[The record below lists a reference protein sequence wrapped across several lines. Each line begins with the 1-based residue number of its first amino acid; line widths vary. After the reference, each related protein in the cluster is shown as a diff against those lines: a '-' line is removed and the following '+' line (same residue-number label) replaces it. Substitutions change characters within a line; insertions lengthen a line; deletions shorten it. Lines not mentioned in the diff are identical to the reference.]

1 MPTDRPIPT
10 SRAAR
15 GSALGRAVAGQAI
28 RGAGARMSMIG
39 RSEELRERIS
49 EKRSLQAAD
58 QLVTVLGSM
67 KGAAMKLGQMLSVLD
82 LALVPE
88 QHRQRFQ
95 DKLSAL
101 RDRAPEVDVEVMLSV
116 IEDDLGE
123 TAESLFA
130 DFDRQPIAAASIG
143 QVYRARLHDG
153 RAVAVKIQYPGVDAA
168 VRADLKNLALF
179 LKFWRNAL
187 PTVAAPELIE
197 ELRQNFERE
206 LDYIEE
212 ARTQSVL
219 ARRFRGHP
227 FVAVPDAIEELC
239 TRRVLVTEFFD
250 GVSFDHIRSLPVAER
265 DRIGEIVY
273 RFYIGSLYLYDEFC
287 GDPHPGNLL
296 LGNDGRVGFIDF
308 GLFNRMRAEHVAFE
322 IDCLRMASEERGVD
336 LLAAMIARGIV
347 DASAGVTPDECLEY
361 VYAASEWNLVDRAM
375 TVTPSLASS
384 GLMLAIDPRGGQF
397 TGMKRQNLPPEHL
410 FSRRADFLTFGVLG
424 QLGATANWHRIARE
438 WIYGDSPATELGVAE
453 QQWRDRNR

>member
-1 MPTDRPIPT
+1 
-10 SRAAR
+10 
-15 GSALGRAVAGQAI
+15 
-28 RGAGARMSMIG
+28 MIG

-95 DKLSAL
+95 DKLAAL

-116 IEDDLGE
+116 IEDELGE
-123 TAESLFA
+123 TVENLFA

-143 QVYRARLHDG
+143 QVYRAHLPDG

-179 LKFWRNAL
+179 LEFWRNAL
-187 PTVAAPELIE
+187 PAVAAPELIE

-296 LGNDGRVGFIDF
+296 LGTDGRVGFIDF

-322 IDCLRMASEERGVD
+322 IDCLRMASEERGED
-336 LLAAMIARGIV
+336 LLATMIARGIV
-347 DASAGVTPDECLEY
+347 DASSGVTPDECLEY

-397 TGMKRQNLPPEHL
+397 TGMKRQSLPPEHL

-453 QQWRDRNR
+453 QQWRDRAQ

>member
-1 MPTDRPIPT
+1 
-10 SRAAR
+10 
-15 GSALGRAVAGQAI
+15 
-28 RGAGARMSMIG
+28 MIG

-95 DKLSAL
+95 DKLAAL

-123 TAESLFA
+123 TVENLFA
-130 DFDRQPIAAASIG
+130 DFDRQPFAAASIG
-143 QVYRARLHDG
+143 QVYRAHLPDG

-179 LKFWRNAL
+179 LEFWRNAL
-187 PTVAAPELIE
+187 PAVAAPELIE
-197 ELRQNFERE
+197 ELRQNLERE

-296 LGNDGRVGFIDF
+296 LGTDGRVGFIDF

-322 IDCLRMASEERGVD
+322 IDCLRMASEERGED
-336 LLAAMIARGIV
+336 LLATMIARGIV
-347 DASAGVTPDECLEY
+347 DASSGVTPDECLEY

-453 QQWRDRNR
+453 QQWRDRAQ

>member
-1 MPTDRPIPT
+1 
-10 SRAAR
+10 
-15 GSALGRAVAGQAI
+15 
-28 RGAGARMSMIG
+28 MIG

-67 KGAAMKLGQMLSVLD
+67 KGAAMKLGQMLSVID

-95 DKLSAL
+95 DKLAAL

-123 TAESLFA
+123 TVENLFA

-143 QVYRARLHDG
+143 QVYRAHLPDG

-179 LKFWRNAL
+179 LEFWRNAL
-187 PTVAAPELIE
+187 PAVAAPELIE

-296 LGNDGRVGFIDF
+296 LGTDGRVGFIDF

-322 IDCLRMASEERGVD
+322 IDCLRMASEERGED
-336 LLAAMIARGIV
+336 LLATMIARGIV
-347 DASAGVTPDECLEY
+347 DASSGVTPDECLEY

-453 QQWRDRNR
+453 QQWRDRAQ

>member
-1 MPTDRPIPT
+1 
-10 SRAAR
+10 
-15 GSALGRAVAGQAI
+15 
-28 RGAGARMSMIG
+28 MIG

-95 DKLSAL
+95 DKLAAL

-123 TAESLFA
+123 TVENLFA

-143 QVYRARLHDG
+143 QVYRAHLPDG

-179 LKFWRNAL
+179 LEFWRNAL
-187 PTVAAPELIE
+187 PAVAAPELIE

-296 LGNDGRVGFIDF
+296 LGTDGRVGFIDF

-322 IDCLRMASEERGVD
+322 IDCLRMASEERGED
-336 LLAAMIARGIV
+336 LLATMIARGIV
-347 DASAGVTPDECLEY
+347 DASSGVTPDECLEY

-453 QQWRDRNR
+453 QQWRDRAQ